1 MNVKELVNQ
10 IRSTEALFNQNELDQ
25 SLGEWTRQNRRQE
38 LSQAL
43 LLLRSDLTDLV
54 EILMAE
60 ESNKKVA

>member
-1 MNVKELVNQ
+1 MNVQELVNQ
-10 IRSTEALFNQNELDQ
+10 IRMTEELFNNNETNET
-25 SLGEWTRQNRRQE
+25 SEWIKTQRRQE

-43 LLLRSDLTDLV
+43 LLLRRDLTDLV